1 MQLCQDEKVSL
12 VWSPSSAMLKRT
24 GMGRQQLLPYL
35 LGCVDGDQ
43 SQIGIL
49 MVFTLEV
56 PNEEILGANHISLL

>member
-1 MQLCQDEKVSL
+1 
-12 VWSPSSAMLKRT
+12 
-24 GMGRQQLLPYL
+24 MGRQQLLPYL

-56 PNEEILGANHISLL
+56 PNEEILDANHISLL